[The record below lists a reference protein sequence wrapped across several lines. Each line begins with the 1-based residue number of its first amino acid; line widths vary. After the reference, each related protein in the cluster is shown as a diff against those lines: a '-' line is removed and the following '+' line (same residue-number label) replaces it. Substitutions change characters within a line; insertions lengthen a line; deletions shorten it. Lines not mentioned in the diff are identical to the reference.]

1 MNIIRKKQYI
11 CALKSP
17 LGDLGVWVL
26 LLWSSALFAQTPQE
40 LKSYLPQ
47 VSGWEIS
54 EEIEVF
60 NSENLY
66 TRIDGA
72 APLFIENNFR
82 EMTSMEYDQGEDLY
96 ITIQAYRHASPE
108 DAFGMYASERSSGLN
123 FYKIG
128 GEAQG
133 DDQNFYF
140 FAGNMYVKMSAN
152 EGSESIG
159 ETMRAIA
166 KGFAEK
172 IDPNAGYPAVFAD
185 FPAEGKVPYTQ
196 SYITSNYIGHEF
208 LKHVF
213 TCNYERNGKKFQL
226 FKIDAG
232 TTENAES
239 VLNQYFKFTKQ
250 TAPFTEGKLLIKDRY
265 NGDIP
270 CVWKGQYI
278 IGIYNEAGEEIENSD
293 EILPLNPLKGT

>member
-1 MNIIRKKQYI
+1 MNIIRKKQYTYT
-11 CALKSP
+11 LKSP
-17 LGDLGVWVL
+17 LGDLGVCIIL
-26 LLWSSALFAQTPQE
+26 LLWSGSLFAQTPQE

-60 NSENLY
+60 NPENLY

-82 EMTSMEYDQGEDLY
+82 EMTSMEYDRGEDLY

-108 DAFGMYASERSSGLN
+108 DAFGMYASERSSDLN

-140 FAGNMYVKMSAN
+140 FAGNIYVKMSAN

-159 ETMRAIA
+159 EAMRAIA

-172 IDPNAGYPAVFAD
+172 IDPNAGYPAAFAN
-185 FPAEGKVPYTQ
+185 FPTEGKVPYSE

-213 TCNYERNGKKFQL
+213 TCNYERNGQKFQL
-226 FKIDAG
+226 FKVDAG
-232 TTENAES
+232 TKEDAES

-250 TAPFTEGKLLIKDRY
+250 TAPFTEGKLLIKDHY

-278 IGIYNEAGEEIENSD
+278 IGIYNEAGEEIENSN
-293 EILPLNPLKGT
+293 EILNSF